1 MKKMG
6 VLILG
11 LFLSSAGYGQLA
23 DGGLG
28 YMGSE
33 GGIIAGGF
41 GMTVIDEDGGTN
53 TYFTINFRPEVAFGK
68 LGIGLNVNLLYNTES
83 GAIRSED
90 WDSGYDYFRLIRY
103 IRWGKKYDPVYA
115 RVGTLDAARLGHGF
129 IVNYY
134 TNEASYDNRKIGLAF
149 DLDFGRFGFETIAS
163 NMGRA
168 EMIGT
173 RGYYRPLLG
182 IVDAP
187 VIKNFAVGA
196 TIVRDFDPDS
206 WANSDDGVSVYGFDF
221 ELPLIKSGILNSMLY
236 YDWAQ
241 IKGYSY
247 IEEKS
252 RTFGNGQAVGIGV
265 SLGRLLGLLDLS
277 AKLERRWLGKEFIP
291 SFFDA
296 FYEIQR
302 YQSYSSG
309 KSYKTDLLISITDE
323 TKGIFGE
330 LYGGLLNN
338 SVRLLGMFSRL
349 DDQKESGILH
359 LGADAPDLIP
369 VIAAHATYDKI
380 GIEQMEDVFT
390 LDNRSVARVGLGY
403 KIKPYLIFYM
413 DYIWTFVE
421 AEPNSHQYKP
431 QERVE
436 PKIVFSYK
444 F

>member
-277 AKLERRWLGKEFIP
+277 AKLERRWLGKRV
-291 SFFDA
+291 
-296 FYEIQR
+296 Y
-302 YQSYSSG
+302 
-309 KSYKTDLLISITDE
+309 TLL
-323 TKGIFGE
+323 F
-330 LYGGLLNN
+330 
-338 SVRLLGMFSRL
+338 
-349 DDQKESGILH
+349 
-359 LGADAPDLIP
+359 
-369 VIAAHATYDKI
+369 
-380 GIEQMEDVFT
+380 
-390 LDNRSVARVGLGY
+390 
-403 KIKPYLIFYM
+403 
-413 DYIWTFVE
+413 
-421 AEPNSHQYKP
+421 
-431 QERVE
+431 
-436 PKIVFSYK
+436 
-444 F
+444 